1 MGDPPDNG
9 AYLVAAYVVT
19 AAILIGYW
27 LRLWR
32 LSRSSLSG
40 SEKRKL
46 P

>member
-1 MGDPPDNG
+1 MGEPPDNG

-32 LSRSSLSG
+32 LARKSG
-40 SEKRKL
+40 AEAETRTS
-46 P
+46 